1 LDSKKLEY
9 FRKRLI
15 EEKQEVFETLQR
27 MEDHNGLGASM
38 VEDVGELSAYD
49 NHPADLGTE
58 MFMTEMQGN
67 LQNHEGYR
75 IAEIE
80 RALHKVEDG
89 SYGKCELCGAEI
101 PEERLEILP
110 DANICMACADDKL
123 PIEAMNSDRGR
134 PVEEELLTPPFS
146 RTNKDAE
153 DYTGFDGEDS
163 WQEVARFNYN
173 KNDPSFN
180 GGDDFMIFDETPHGL
195 SQSVEDI
202 SNEEYLEQLPDGHD
216 AARKLRRGPLK

>member
-1 LDSKKLEY
+1 MDAKKLAH
-9 FRKRLI
+9 FRRRLV
-15 EEKQEVFETLQR
+15 EEKDAVLDTLER
-27 MEDHNGLGASM
+27 MEDHNGSGASM
-38 VEDVGELSAYD
+38 MEDTGELSAYD

-58 MFMTEMQGN
+58 MFMNEMQGN
-67 LQNHEGYR
+67 LQNHERYR

-89 SYGKCELCGAEI
+89 SYGKCELCGTEI

-110 DANICMACADDKL
+110 DANICMACAKDKL
-123 PIEAMNSDRGR
+123 PVEDMNSDRGR

-146 RTNKDAE
+146 RSNKDAD

-173 KNDPSFN
+173 KKDPSFN

-195 SQSVEDI
+195 VQSVEDI
-202 SNEEYLEQLPDGHD
+202 SNEEYIEQLPDGHD
-216 AARKLRRGPLK
+216 SKRKKNK

>member
-1 LDSKKLEY
+1 MDKNKLDY
-9 FRKRLI
+9 FRRRLL
-15 EEKQEVFETLQR
+15 EEKESVNETLQR
-27 MEDHNGLGASM
+27 MENHNGPGDSM
-38 VEDVGELSAYD
+38 VEDMGELSAYD
-49 NHPADLGTE
+49 NHPADMGTE
-58 MFMTEMQGN
+58 MFIYEMQGN
-67 LQNHEGYR
+67 LQNHERYR

-80 RALHKVEDG
+80 RAIHKVEDG
-89 SYGKCELCGAEI
+89 SYGKCELCGAAI

-110 DANICMACADDKL
+110 DANICMDCAEKKL
-123 PIEAMNSDRGR
+123 PIETMNGDRGR

-146 RTNKDAE
+146 RTNKDAD

-163 WQEVARFNYN
+163 YQEVARFNYN

-202 SNEEYLEQLPDGHD
+202 TNEEYLEQLPDEHFD
-216 AARKLRRGPLK
+216 SRIKKNK

>member
-1 LDSKKLEY
+1 MDKNKLQY
-9 FRKRLI
+9 FRKRLL
-15 EEKQEVFETLQR
+15 EEKESVNETLQR
-27 MEDHNGLGASM
+27 MENHNGQGASM

-58 MFMTEMQGN
+58 MFMTEMQAN
-67 LQNHEGYR
+67 LQNHEDYR

-110 DANICMACADDKL
+110 DANICMSCAKEKL
-123 PIEAMNSDRGR
+123 PIEAMQGDRGR

-146 RTNKDAE
+146 RTNKDAD

-163 WQEVARFNYN
+163 YQEVARFNYN

-195 SQSVEDI
+195 SQSVENI
-202 SNEEYLEQLPDGHD
+202 SNEEYLEQLPDKHFD
-216 AARKLRRGPLK
+216 SRIKKNK